1 MKGKTLEFHYLLEM
15 SVFIVL
21 ENLFLKGCVWNA
33 SLVQAPV
40 SAWDGDHLCISVG
53 SPWGLGSLGGWG
65 LTGKLARDD
74 SGPIC
79 VAGLGKGWLSV
90 WTVMAVAGV
99 SPARRAGWGE
109 RCSSP
114 SALCLPQ
121 RLLVGV
127 VWQDWSHLLSQDLVE
142 ETASCLSGSQG
153 FAAVAPKKGEA
164 SSHLSSPLSLLF
176 SFFLSARRMEAFL
189 GLTYPLLAPSH
200 FPSVPGSNPIA
211 SYSLYSP
218 LLASGSSSA
227 HRHAGYG
234 HFPPPELF

>member
-1 MKGKTLEFHYLLEM
+1 M

-40 SAWDGDHLCISVG
+40 SAWDSDHLCLSAG

-74 SGPIC
+74 SSPIC

-90 WTVMAVAGV
+90 RTVMAVAGV
-99 SPARRAGWGE
+99 SPARRAATSPRGQAGE
-109 RCSSP
+109 KD
-114 SALCLPQ
+114 ALPLVHCLPQ
-121 RLLVGV
+121 RLLVWV
-127 VWQDWSHLLSQDLVE
+127 AWQDWSHLLSQDLVE
-142 ETASCLSGSQG
+142 ETASCPSGSQC

-176 SFFLSARRMEAFL
+176 SFFLSVRMEAL
-189 GLTYPLLAPSH
+189 LRLTYPLLAPSH

-211 SYSLYSP
+211 SSSLYSP
-218 LLASGSSSA
+218 LLASGSSLA

-234 HFPPPELF
+234 PLPPPELF